1 MDTYG
6 AENAITLYAIE
17 VSLGRGGGSHR
28 RGVEDHDLPIQNRGT
43 YAAPVIKPINP
54 RHKQPLTQI
63 LFSLALYLFGAGPPV
78 ACPIAA
84 DKHRSFALDFLVI
97 IASVLGGRCS
107 SSRARRFWRF
117 NRSTDN
123 IPRWDFPTGFHVFSR
138 ESSSQHLSAVQR
150 LNGETMERKKTT
162 GFAGN
167 CRSYADKRNATWGAL
182 VPRCARQTSRVESSE
197 VESSVSMHVQAAWL
211 GVVMHGRLSNCSIAN
226 KSAAQLESAS
236 SYARI
241 TTDPSRRK
249 NLHANSAREP
259 FRGTSYEHTET
270 RSSRGE
276 VSRVKRAFRNTGNFL
291 LRGLSNFVD
300 GTIRPRFP
308 SWFLSSVKFVKPT
321 SKLSFNVR

>member
-28 RGVEDHDLPIQNRGT
+28 GGVEDHDLPIQNRGT

-84 DKHRSFALDFLVI
+84 DKRRSFALDFLVI

-117 NRSTDN
+117 NRCTDN
-123 IPRWDFPTGFHVFSR
+123 IPRRDFPTGLHVFSR

-150 LNGETMERKKTT
+150 LNGETMEREKKRQ
-162 GFAGN
+162 GLQEIAG
-167 CRSYADKRNATWGAL
+167 ATRRQRRIRETRRGAHSFHVAL
-182 VPRCARQTSRVESSE
+182 DRQVEWSRAKSSRV
-197 VESSVSMHVQAAWL
+197 
-211 GVVMHGRLSNCSIAN
+211 
-226 KSAAQLESAS
+226 
-236 SYARI
+236 
-241 TTDPSRRK
+241 
-249 NLHANSAREP
+249 
-259 FRGTSYEHTET
+259 FRCMC
-270 RSSRGE
+270 
-276 VSRVKRAFRNTGNFL
+276 
-291 LRGLSNFVD
+291 
-300 GTIRPRFP
+300 RPRG
-308 SWFLSSVKFVKPT
+308 WAWWCTAAYRTALS
-321 SKLSFNVR
+321 LINLRLN